1 MRVSMHICENE
12 SVSMYVYMRQPS
24 LAMLLKIAMKI

>member
-1 MRVSMHICENE
+1 MRVSIYICENE
-12 SVSMYVYMRQPS
+12 SVSVYACMRQPS